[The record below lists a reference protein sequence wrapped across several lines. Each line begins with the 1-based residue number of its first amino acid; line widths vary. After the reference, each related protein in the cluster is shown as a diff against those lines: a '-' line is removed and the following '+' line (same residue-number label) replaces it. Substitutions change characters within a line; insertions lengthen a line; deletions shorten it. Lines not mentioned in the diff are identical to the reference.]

1 MQTSLGY
8 RSLCYAELFFTFNSI
23 IWGMLAPTWA
33 YEFARLGSTRGNYNS
48 RFIVAD
54 FWALIKFLCLHKRS
68 DSQSNNN
75 SEVKRGERRNYK
87 KWTLD

>member
-1 MQTSLGY
+1 
-8 RSLCYAELFFTFNSI
+8 
-23 IWGMLAPTWA
+23 MLAPTWA

-75 SEVKRGERRNYK
+75 NNNCEWKQEQQWNEERREK
-87 KWTLD
+87 KLQEMDTGLNFIAKRRRLLFW